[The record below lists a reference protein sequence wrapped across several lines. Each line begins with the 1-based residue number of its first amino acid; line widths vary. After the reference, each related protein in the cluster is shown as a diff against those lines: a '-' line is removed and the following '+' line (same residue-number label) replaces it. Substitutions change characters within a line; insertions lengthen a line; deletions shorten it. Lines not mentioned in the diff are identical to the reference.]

1 MLPLL
6 RCCRAK
12 QLKMSELCE
21 TMAQYFHLSEKDRQ
35 QLLPSGKALKYKNNI
50 GWAARSLVWAG
61 LLASPK
67 RAVYTLTPEGEKVLN
82 NPPPRFTETFLKQ
95 YPGFLEAKYKKH
107 LSDSEILADEAV
119 PQRVPYENE
128 LSDIVADYKAIFKTR
143 WQTESFKW
151 RAVKHFAE
159 HWDIDADDFYTMF
172 MESTAQAKTLL
183 TAGNLYARAMM
194 GEFIKTDKEAVRTW
208 FRRLY
213 DEKQP
218 LALRVEQFL
227 KAVDDFRETHNPG
240 SWSRSFHEK
249 RIASIY
255 LWFRYPDKY
264 FIYGSR
270 YVQNFARA
278 LGVERKREA
287 SAKSLESGEQLL
299 AEVATVLLQ
308 DTELVALLQSSLD
321 DECASDSKLRTLTSD
336 LTFWYWRD
344 RNSQQPENL
353 STDDD
358 KPVSETE
365 VEETTPAAEEQTETL
380 PPYTRDDFL
389 REVFTTPADY
399 EHLSGLLRFRRNVIL
414 QGAPGVG
421 KTYAAKRLA
430 YAMMGVRDDSRVMM
444 VQFHESYS
452 YAQFVQG
459 IRPDK
464 AGFVLRSGPFVEFCR
479 RAALD
484 GNRDYFLLIDEIN
497 RGETSKIFGELFMLV
512 ENEHRG
518 ESLLLADGQP
528 FCVPKNLF
536 IIGMMNTAD
545 RRIAFIDYALRRRF
559 AFYDMCPA
567 LSHPQLAEMLS
578 VRADSE
584 VWLRLLNTV
593 QALNLDIAEDSSLGS
608 GFCIGHSYFCTDAPV
623 SLVVRYMLLPMLRE
637 YWFDAEEK
645 YKSWETRLLEVIS

>member
-6 RCCRAK
+6 RCCRLK

-21 TMAQYFHLSEKDRQ
+21 NMAQHFDLSEQDRKQ
-35 QLLPSGKALKYKNNI
+35 TVPSGTALKYKNNI
-50 GWAARSLVWAG
+50 RWAARCLVWAG
-61 LLASPK
+61 LLSSPK
-67 RAVYTLTPEGEKVLN
+67 RGLYTLTPEGEKVLN
-82 NPPPRFTETFLKQ
+82 HPPAKFTETFLKQ
-95 YPGFLEAKYKKH
+95 YPGFYEAKYKKH
-107 LSDSEILADEAV
+107 LSSYDEHADGVE
-119 PQRVPYENE
+119 PQRVPYGKA
-128 LSDIVADYKAIFKTR
+128 LADIVADYKAVFENR
-143 WQTESFKW
+143 WQSESFKW

-159 HWDIDADDFYTMF
+159 HWDIEADDFYTMF

-183 TAGNLYARAMM
+183 TAGNLFARSMM
-194 GEFIKTDKEAVRTW
+194 GEFIKTDKEAVRGW

-218 LALRVEQFL
+218 LALRVETFL
-227 KAVDDFRETHNPG
+227 KAVEDFRKAHNPG

-264 FIYGSR
+264 FIYGSS
-270 YVQNFARA
+270 YVQHLALA
-278 LGVERKREA
+278 LGVERKRDA
-287 SAKSLESGEQLL
+287 SAEALVSGEQLL
-299 AEVATVLLQ
+299 AEVASVLQQ
-308 DTELVALLQSSLD
+308 DTELLALLQAHLD
-321 DECASDSKLRTLTSD
+321 DECAPDSKLRTLTSD
-336 LTFWYWRD
+336 LSFWFGRD
-344 RNSQQPENL
+344 KNRQSVMPMRVDEEN
-353 STDDD
+353 D
-358 KPVSETE
+358 TE
-365 VEETTPAAEEQTETL
+365 EEDITPAAEEQPETL

-464 AGFVLRSGPFVEFCR
+464 AGFVLRSGPFVDFCR

-567 LSHPQLAEMLS
+567 LSHPQLEEMLS
-578 VRADSE
+578 ARADSE

>member
-82 NPPPRFTETFLKQ
+82 NPPTRFTETFLKQ

-107 LSDSEILADEAV
+107 QSDSEILADEAV

-183 TAGNLYARAMM
+183 TAGNLFARSMM
-194 GEFIKTDKEAVRTW
+194 GEFIKMDKEAVRGW

-213 DEKQP
+213 DEEQP
-218 LALRVEQFL
+218 LALRVETFL
-227 KAVDDFRETHNPG
+227 KAVEDFRKAHNPG

-264 FIYGSR
+264 FIYGSS
-270 YVQNFARA
+270 YVQRIALA
-278 LGVERKREA
+278 LGVERKRDA
-287 SAKSLESGEQLL
+287 SAEALVSGEQLL
-299 AEVATVLLQ
+299 AEIASVLQQ
-308 DTELVALLQSSLD
+308 DTELVAMLQAHLD
-321 DECASDSKLRTLTSD
+321 DECAPDSKLRTLTSD
-336 LTFWYWRD
+336 LSFWFGRD
-344 RNSQQPENL
+344 KNRQSVMPMRVDEEN
-353 STDDD
+353 D
-358 KPVSETE
+358 TE
-365 VEETTPAAEEQTETL
+365 EEDITSAAEEQTETL
-380 PPYTRDDFL
+380 LRYTREDYL
-389 REVFTTPADY
+389 REVFSDSETY
-399 EHLSGLLRFRRNVIL
+399 EQLSGLLRFRRNVIL

-567 LSHPQLAEMLS
+567 LSHPQLEEMLS
-578 VRADSE
+578 ARADSE